1 MIVGDQPLLFY
12 LEILIRSVI
21 IYGYFFL
28 LLRWIGRRAKSGL
41 SIIEVILIVALGS
54 AVGDGTFY
62 PEVPILHAL
71 LVITLVALFNQGLQ
85 YAIQQHEPFRH
96 WVEGRPLAVL
106 RDGVLLPDHIDEA
119 GFEEHD
125 IKEML
130 RVAGVCNLGQLALVV
145 LEPNSELSVYRRSE
159 PVPGL
164 CILPRYIASRTD
176 DTQKTAEHGLCCRNC
191 ASEEIDGKAC
201 GNCGETGTQAKT
213 IALYELN

>member
-12 LEILIRSVI
+12 LEILIRSAI

-71 LVITLVALFNQGLQ
+71 LVITLVTLFNQGLQ
-85 YAIQQHEPFRH
+85 YGIQQHEPFRH

-106 RDGVLLPDHIDEA
+106 RDGVLLPDHIDKA

-145 LEPNSELSVYRRSE
+145 LEPSSELSVYRRSE
-159 PVPGL
+159 PAPGL
-164 CILPRYIASRTD
+164 CILPRYIAEQIG
-176 DTQKTAEHGLCCRNC
+176 DTEVSDNHGVCCRNC
-191 ASEEIDGKAC
+191 ASEALDGETC
-201 GNCGETGTQAKT
+201 SNCGETGTTART
-213 IALYELN
+213 MALYEL